1 MANLLYRDHFIIAS
15 ADMDDTAGSWK
26 LTVDISWRI
35 DGGRQFLMLY
45 PSHSYTSKAESE
57 SFGLEAGKTWIDK
70 HRLSPAS
77 GAKISVGR
85 SS

>member
-15 ADMDDTAGSWK
+15 ADLVTAGSWK

-45 PSHSYTSKAESE
+45 PPHSCTSKAETE
-57 SFGLEAGKTWIDK
+57 SFGLEAGKAWIDK
-70 HRLSPAS
+70 HR
-77 GAKISVGR
+77 
-85 SS
+85 SSAT

>member
-15 ADMDDTAGSWK
+15 ADLDDSAGSWK

-45 PSHSYTSKAESE
+45 PPHSCKSKDEAE
-57 SFGLEAGKTWIDK
+57 SFGLEAGKVWIDE
-70 HRLSPAS
+70 HRLS
-77 GAKISVGR
+77 
-85 SS
+85 